1 MTSLKFLKYLEV
13 FFKSFRDKIYVT
25 KSLSLR
31 KYFIF
36 LIIFIAL
43 FTSFLFFYNQINSY
57 NNAKKDRLNNI
68 LVKENFSNLNNYF
81 INKLKSPYVEVE
93 YVIENNDSIQKI
105 LNNFDILPVQIK
117 NVVDELKNRKLSN
130 IYSGRKISMVLKKT
144 KEDKNEIIYIIYP
157 LSNTLSVEIK
167 LYII

>member
-130 IYSGRKISMVLKKT
+130 IYSGRKISMVL
-144 KEDKNEIIYIIYP
+144 
-157 LSNTLSVEIK
+157 
-167 LYII
+167 